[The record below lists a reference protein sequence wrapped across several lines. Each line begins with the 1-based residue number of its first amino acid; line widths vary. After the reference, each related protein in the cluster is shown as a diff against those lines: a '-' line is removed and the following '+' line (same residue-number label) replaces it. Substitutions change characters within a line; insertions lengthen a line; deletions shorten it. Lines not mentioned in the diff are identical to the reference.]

1 MAQMAQAGPTMW
13 ETLEASSI
21 STRPAPSKTIVP
33 AGAMHCITASLL
45 LSASALTAAK
55 YTFDPLK
62 HMSGIA
68 PYFEPEN
75 PPFDPAAPQG
85 CNVSRAAYLV
95 RHAAIYANDFDYESY
110 IEPFVKK
117 LEASQGNSSINWD
130 RSHALSFLTT
140 WTSPIEDEDIEKLS
154 KVGNLEAMQL
164 GVDVYERYPSFK
176 QPAKIWTSSAER
188 TVLSAE
194 SFNEG
199 FAIKENETEIVQ
211 IGEYKETGADSL
223 TPYKACPAYS
233 GSRGSSQS
241 MVFQNMYT
249 APIISRFRH
258 EVPSF
263 NWTASDIYGMQQL
276 CGYETV
282 IRGDSPFCSLD
293 LFSPNE
299 WLQFEYTNDIMYHHN
314 TGYGNPASGA
324 IGYPWL
330 KSNTDLLMSNN
341 ASQDIYVSFTHRE
354 LPPTVLVA
362 LGLFN
367 NTAFSAS
374 DDVNATMPNDGIN
387 PQRVWQSSRFMSFLT
402 NIAIERLECDSFGYQ
417 DNSNQTGE
425 YYRVLVN
432 KNPQLLQGCV
442 DGPGESCSR
451 EGFQNFMQEK
461 TRRFSAFSEDC
472 AVTYDN
478 STDSLTIYQS

>member
-1 MAQMAQAGPTMW
+1 
-13 ETLEASSI
+13 
-21 STRPAPSKTIVP
+21 
-33 AGAMHCITASLL
+33 MHSITASLL

-85 CNVSRAAYLV
+85 CNVTRAAYLV

-110 IEPFVKK
+110 VEPFVKK

-211 IGEYKETGADSL
+211 IGEYEETGADSL

-293 LFSPNE
+293 LFSANE

-330 KSNTDLLMSNN
+330 KSNADLLMSNN

-417 DNSNQTGE
+417 DHSNQTGE

-451 EGFQNFMQEK
+451 EGFQKFMQEK
-461 TRRFSAFSEDC
+461 TQRFSGFSEEC
-472 AVTYDN
+472 GVTYDN

>member
-1 MAQMAQAGPTMW
+1 
-13 ETLEASSI
+13 
-21 STRPAPSKTIVP
+21 
-33 AGAMHCITASLL
+33 MHSATATLL

-68 PYFEPEN
+68 PYFEPHDPTSN
-75 PPFDPAAPQG
+75 FDPAPPQG
-85 CNVSRAAYLV
+85 CNVTRAAYLV

-117 LEASQGNSSINWD
+117 LEASQGNSSVNWD
-130 RSHALSFLTT
+130 RSHALSFLST
-140 WTSPIEDEDIEKLS
+140 WTSPVEDEDIEKLS
-154 KVGNLEAMQL
+154 KVGSLEAMKL
-164 GVDVYERYPSFK
+164 GVDVYERYQHFK
-176 QPAKIWTSSAER
+176 QPKKVWTSSAER
-188 TVLSAE
+188 TVLTAE
-194 SFNEG
+194 SFVEG
-199 FAIKENETEIVQ
+199 LALKENETEIVQ
-211 IGEYKETGADSL
+211 IGEYKKTGADSL

-233 GSRGSSQS
+233 GSRGSKQS
-241 MVFQNMYT
+241 IVYQKEYT

-258 EVPSF
+258 EIPAF

-299 WLQFEYTNDIMYHHN
+299 WLQFEYTNDIMYFHN
-314 TGYGNPASGA
+314 TGYGNPVSGA
-324 IGYPWL
+324 IGYPWV
-330 KSNTDLLMSNN
+330 KSSVDLLTSQN

-367 NTAFSAS
+367 NTAYSAS

-387 PQRVWQSSRFMSFLT
+387 PQRVWQSSKFMSFLT
-402 NIAIERLECDSFGYQ
+402 NVAIERMECDSFGYQ
-417 DNSNQTGE
+417 DNANQTGE
-425 YYRVLVN
+425 YYRILVN
-432 KNPQLLQGCV
+432 KNPQLLQECT
-442 DGPGESCSR
+442 DGPGMSCSR
-451 EGFQNFMQEK
+451 DAFQKFIDEK
-461 TRRFSAFSEDC
+461 TQRFSNFSEEC
-472 AVTYDN
+472 GVTYSN
-478 STDSLTIYQS
+478 STNALTIYNSS